1 MSILTFDTLDSTNSY
16 LKRNGKYLDHF
27 TVVQANHQEQG
38 KGRLGRSWQDQGNS
52 LLFSIL
58 LKEKI
63 EPERVPL
70 LSLLAGASVVLTLEH
85 YGLTPLVKWPNDTL
99 VSEKKISGILTEAV
113 SEGEDIFYIV
123 GIGINLNQKEFE
135 GELSQK
141 ATSLFLLMKKEYD
154 KEEVL
159 TVLLSYF
166 TSLYQDYIQGG
177 KKFLTVVKSHSYLD
191 QKEVSLDYYGEHIHG
206 TVIDITDKGTL
217 LLDVSGKQIE
227 VSSGEVTLNQMY
239 LK

>member
-1 MSILTFDTLDSTNSY
+1 MAILTFDTLDSTNSY

-141 ATSLFLLMKKEYD
+141 ATSLFLLTKKEYD

-166 TSLYQDYIQGG
+166 TPLYQDYIQGG

>member
-38 KGRLGRSWQDQGNS
+38 KGRLGRSWKDQGNS

-58 LKEKI
+58 LKDKI

-113 SEGEDIFYIV
+113 SEGENIFYIV
-123 GIGINLNQKEFE
+123 GIGINLNQKGFE

-141 ATSLFLLMKKEYD
+141 ATSLFLLKKKEYD

-166 TSLYQDYIQGG
+166 TPLYQDYIQGG

-206 TVIDITDKGTL
+206 TVIDITDKGML

>member
-38 KGRLGRSWQDQGNS
+38 KGRLGRSWKDQRNS

-141 ATSLFLLMKKEYD
+141 ATSLFLLTKKEYD

-166 TSLYQDYIQGG
+166 TPLYQDYIQGG

>member
-63 EPERVPL
+63 KPERVPL

-113 SEGEDIFYIV
+113 SEGENIFYIV
-123 GIGINLNQKEFE
+123 GIGINLNQKGFE

-141 ATSLFLLMKKEYD
+141 ATSLFLLKKKEYD

-166 TSLYQDYIQGG
+166 TPLYQDYIQGG

-191 QKEVSLDYYGEHIHG
+191 QKKVSLDYYGEHIHG

>member
-27 TVVQANHQEQG
+27 TVVQANHQEKG
-38 KGRLGRSWQDQGNS
+38 KGRLGRSWKDQGNS

-58 LKEKI
+58 LKDKI

-113 SEGEDIFYIV
+113 SEGENIFYIV

-141 ATSLFLLMKKEYD
+141 ATSLFLLTKKEYD

-166 TSLYQDYIQGG
+166 TPLYQDYIQGG

>member
-141 ATSLFLLMKKEYD
+141 ATSLFLLTKKEYD

-166 TSLYQDYIQGG
+166 TPLYQDYIQGG

-206 TVIDITDKGTL
+206 TVIEITDKGTL

>member
-38 KGRLGRSWQDQGNS
+38 KGRLGRSWKDQGNS
-52 LLFSIL
+52 LLFSLL

-113 SEGEDIFYIV
+113 SEGENIFYIV

-141 ATSLFLLMKKEYD
+141 ATSLFLLTKKEYN

-166 TSLYQDYIQGG
+166 TPLYQDYIQGG

-217 LLDVSGKQIE
+217 LLDASGKQIE

>member
-16 LKRNGKYLDHF
+16 LKRNGKNLDHF

-38 KGRLGRSWQDQGNS
+38 KGRLGRSWKDQGNS

-70 LSLLAGASVVLTLEH
+70 LSLLAGASVILTLEH

-123 GIGINLNQKEFE
+123 GLGINLNQKEFE

-141 ATSLFLLMKKEYD
+141 ATSLFLLTKKEYD

-166 TSLYQDYIQGG
+166 TPLYQDYIQGG

>member
-141 ATSLFLLMKKEYD
+141 ATSLFLLTKKEYD

-206 TVIDITDKGTL
+206 TVIEITDKGTL

>member
-16 LKRNGKYLDHF
+16 LKRNGKNLDHF

-141 ATSLFLLMKKEYD
+141 ATSLFLLTKKECD

>member
-27 TVVQANHQEQG
+27 TVVQANHQEKG
-38 KGRLGRSWQDQGNS
+38 KGRLGRSWKDQGNS

-113 SEGEDIFYIV
+113 SKGEDIFYIV

-141 ATSLFLLMKKEYD
+141 ATSLFLLTKKEYD

-159 TVLLSYF
+159 TVFLSYF

>member
-85 YGLTPLVKWPNDTL
+85 YGLTPFVKWPNDTL

-141 ATSLFLLMKKEYD
+141 ATSLFLLTKKEYD

-166 TSLYQDYIQGG
+166 TPLYQDYIQGG

-206 TVIDITDKGTL
+206 TVIEITDKGTL

>member
-27 TVVQANHQEQG
+27 TVVQANHQEKG

-141 ATSLFLLMKKEYD
+141 ATSLFLLTKKEYD

-166 TSLYQDYIQGG
+166 TPLYQDYIQGG

>member
-38 KGRLGRSWQDQGNS
+38 KGRLGRSWKDQGNS

-58 LKEKI
+58 LKAKI
-63 EPERVPL
+63 EPERAPL

-141 ATSLFLLMKKEYD
+141 ATSLFLLTKKEYD

-166 TSLYQDYIQGG
+166 TPLYQDYIQGG

>member
-27 TVVQANHQEQG
+27 TVVQANHQEKG

-123 GIGINLNQKEFE
+123 GIGINLFAPEGGFPEEIRNTAGFVCHAYDEEKRQKTIEE
-135 GELSQK
+135 IAALLCMYAGRRDEEET
-141 ATSLFLLMKKEYD
+141 AADIRRYYTERRIFLNET
-154 KEEVL
+154 EN
-159 TVLLSYF
+159 
-166 TSLYQDYIQGG
+166 G
-177 KKFLTVVKSHSYLD
+177 
-191 QKEVSLDYYGEHIHG
+191 
-206 TVIDITDKGTL
+206 
-217 LLDVSGKQIE
+217 
-227 VSSGEVTLNQMY
+227 
-239 LK
+239 

>member
-27 TVVQANHQEQG
+27 TVVQANHQEKG

-63 EPERVPL
+63 EPERVSL
-70 LSLLAGASVVLTLEH
+70 LSLLAGASVVLILEH

-141 ATSLFLLMKKEYD
+141 ATSLFLLTKKEYD

-177 KKFLTVVKSHSYLD
+177 KKFLTVVKSHSFLD

>member
-38 KGRLGRSWQDQGNS
+38 KGRLGRSWKDQGNS

-113 SEGEDIFYIV
+113 SEGENIFYIV

-141 ATSLFLLMKKEYD
+141 ASSLFLLTKKEYD

-166 TSLYQDYIQGG
+166 TPLYQDYIQGG

>member
-52 LLFSIL
+52 LLFSLL

-141 ATSLFLLMKKEYD
+141 ATSLFLLTKKEYD

>member
-58 LKEKI
+58 LKDKI

-141 ATSLFLLMKKEYD
+141 ATSLFLLTKKEYD

-166 TSLYQDYIQGG
+166 TPLYQDYIQGG

>member
-16 LKRNGKYLDHF
+16 LKRNGKNLDHF

-113 SEGEDIFYIV
+113 SEGENIFYIV

-141 ATSLFLLMKKEYD
+141 ATSLFLLTKKEYD

-166 TSLYQDYIQGG
+166 TPLYQDYIQGG

>member
-113 SEGEDIFYIV
+113 SEGENIFYIV

-141 ATSLFLLMKKEYD
+141 ATSLFLLTKKEYD

-166 TSLYQDYIQGG
+166 PPLYQDYIQGG

>member
-27 TVVQANHQEQG
+27 TVVQANHQEKG

-85 YGLTPLVKWPNDTL
+85 YGFTPLVKWPNDTL

-113 SEGEDIFYIV
+113 SEGENIFYIV

-141 ATSLFLLMKKEYD
+141 ATSLFLLTKKEYD

-159 TVLLSYF
+159 MVLLSYF
-166 TSLYQDYIQGG
+166 TPLYQDYIQGG

>member
-38 KGRLGRSWQDQGNS
+38 KGRLGRSWKDQGNS

-113 SEGEDIFYIV
+113 SEGENIFYIV

-141 ATSLFLLMKKEYD
+141 ATSLFLLTKKEYD

-166 TSLYQDYIQGG
+166 TPLYQDYIQGG

>member
-16 LKRNGKYLDHF
+16 LKRNGKNLDHF
-27 TVVQANHQEQG
+27 TVVQANHQEKG

-141 ATSLFLLMKKEYD
+141 ATSLFLLTKKEYD

-166 TSLYQDYIQGG
+166 TPLYQDYIQGG

>member
-113 SEGEDIFYIV
+113 SEGENIFYIV

-141 ATSLFLLMKKEYD
+141 ATSLFLLTKKEYD

-166 TSLYQDYIQGG
+166 TPLYQDYIQGG

-191 QKEVSLDYYGEHIHG
+191 QQEVSLDYYGEHIHG

>member
-27 TVVQANHQEQG
+27 TVVQANHQEKG

-113 SEGEDIFYIV
+113 SEGENIFYIV

-141 ATSLFLLMKKEYD
+141 ATSLFLLTKKEYD

-166 TSLYQDYIQGG
+166 TPLYQDYIQGG

>member
-16 LKRNGKYLDHF
+16 LKRNGKNLDHF
-27 TVVQANHQEQG
+27 TVVQANHQEKG

-123 GIGINLNQKEFE
+123 GIGINLNQKGFE

-141 ATSLFLLMKKEYD
+141 ATSLFLLTKKEYD
-154 KEEVL
+154 K
-159 TVLLSYF
+159 
-166 TSLYQDYIQGG
+166 
-177 KKFLTVVKSHSYLD
+177 
-191 QKEVSLDYYGEHIHG
+191 
-206 TVIDITDKGTL
+206 
-217 LLDVSGKQIE
+217 
-227 VSSGEVTLNQMY
+227 
-239 LK
+239 

>member
-113 SEGEDIFYIV
+113 SEGENIFYIV

-141 ATSLFLLMKKEYD
+141 ATSLFLLTKKEYD

-166 TSLYQDYIQGG
+166 TPLYQDYIQGV

>member
-38 KGRLGRSWQDQGNS
+38 KGRLGRSWKDQGNS

-113 SEGEDIFYIV
+113 SEGENIFYIV

-141 ATSLFLLMKKEYD
+141 ATSLFLLTKKEYD

>member
-38 KGRLGRSWQDQGNS
+38 KGRLGRSWKDQGNS

-85 YGLTPLVKWPNDTL
+85 YGFTPLVKWPNDTL

-141 ATSLFLLMKKEYD
+141 ATSLFLLTKKEYD

-166 TSLYQDYIQGG
+166 TPLYQDYIQGG

>member
-27 TVVQANHQEQG
+27 TVVQANHQEKG

-141 ATSLFLLMKKEYD
+141 ATSLFLLTKKEYD
-154 KEEVL
+154 KEEAL

-166 TSLYQDYIQGG
+166 TPLYQDYIQGG

>member
-85 YGLTPLVKWPNDTL
+85 YGFTPLVKWPNDTL

-113 SEGEDIFYIV
+113 SEGENIFYIV

-141 ATSLFLLMKKEYD
+141 ATSLFLLTKKEYD

-159 TVLLSYF
+159 MVLLSYF
-166 TSLYQDYIQGG
+166 TPLYQDYIQGG

>member
-113 SEGEDIFYIV
+113 SEGENIFYIV

-141 ATSLFLLMKKEYD
+141 ATSLFIPTKKEYD

-166 TSLYQDYIQGG
+166 TPLYQDYIQGG

>member
-113 SEGEDIFYIV
+113 SEGENIFYIV
-123 GIGINLNQKEFE
+123 GIGINLSQKGFE

-141 ATSLFLLMKKEYD
+141 ATSLFLLTKKEYD

-166 TSLYQDYIQGG
+166 TPLYQDYIQGG

>member
-16 LKRNGKYLDHF
+16 LKRNGKNLDHF

-99 VSEKKISGILTEAV
+99 ASEKKISGILTEAV

-141 ATSLFLLMKKEYD
+141 ATSLFLLTKKEYD

-166 TSLYQDYIQGG
+166 TPLYQDYIQGG

>member
-16 LKRNGKYLDHF
+16 LKRRGKYLDHF

-141 ATSLFLLMKKEYD
+141 ATSLFLLKKKEYD

-166 TSLYQDYIQGG
+166 TPLYQDYIQGG

>member
-16 LKRNGKYLDHF
+16 LKRNGKNLDHF
-27 TVVQANHQEQG
+27 TVVQANHQEKG

-141 ATSLFLLMKKEYD
+141 ATSLFLLTKKEYD

-159 TVLLSYF
+159 TMLLSYF
-166 TSLYQDYIQGG
+166 TPLYQDYIQGG

>member
-141 ATSLFLLMKKEYD
+141 ATSLFLLTKKEYD

>member
-141 ATSLFLLMKKEYD
+141 ATSLFLLTKKEYD

-166 TSLYQDYIQGG
+166 TSLYQDYMQGG

>member
-38 KGRLGRSWQDQGNS
+38 KGRLGRSWKDQGNS

-113 SEGEDIFYIV
+113 SEGENIFYIV

-141 ATSLFLLMKKEYD
+141 ASSLFLLTKKEYD